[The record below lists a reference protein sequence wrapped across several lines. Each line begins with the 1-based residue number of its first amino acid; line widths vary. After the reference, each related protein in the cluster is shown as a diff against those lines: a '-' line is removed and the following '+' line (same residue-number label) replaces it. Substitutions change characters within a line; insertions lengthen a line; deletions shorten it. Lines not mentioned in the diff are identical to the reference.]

1 MSSIHVRALNTHDH
15 NFWHAFAGMTLLP
28 LQGFWNMLVF
38 KYPEYLA
45 WRNQKKRSLKES
57 IGEGS
62 TSNEPYISSILRK
75 LSFRRECFEGNE
87 TREVQGRDEGE
98 ECQENNDMLR
108 STRENA
114 SEPNAREAEEII
126 DLEWVSE
133 KSTEDVLY
141 A

>member
-1 MSSIHVRALNTHDH
+1 
-15 NFWHAFAGMTLLP
+15 
-28 LQGFWNMLVF
+28 
-38 KYPEYLA
+38 
-45 WRNQKKRSLKES
+45 
-57 IGEGS
+57 
-62 TSNEPYISSILRK
+62 LRK